1 MRAAFEL
8 ATAPD
13 QDERI
18 DRATARVR
26 ADFTVQTMAERLGAI
41 YAGSARTAGRS

>member
-8 ATAPD
+8 ATAPG

-18 DRATARVR
+18 DRALARVR
-26 ADFTVQTMAERLGAI
+26 ADFTVQTMAERLSTI
-41 YAGSARTAGRS
+41 YASAARTARRS